1 VSTSAQKPTAQAVA
15 PRDLI
20 TTQWWRRGTTMKGLA
35 LAAVIFGIGVCFASD
50 ALGQHFGTI
59 SDGSCSCKTRCDGGK
74 SRFSPG
80 HTVEQCRRMCV
91 KAYSGCTAGEIRSSQ
106 RRDVAPVPQRRA
118 ARSLTAPSAT
128 APSARVGHRVDCDR
142 FGCRHQLISQHPV
155 SGRNCKHSPQG
166 IHLTSNGGINKT
178 GWVHRPFYRC
188 D

>member
-91 KAYSGCTAGEIRSSQ
+91 KAYLAVRLEKSGQANGAML
-106 RRDVAPVPQRRA
+106 RR
-118 ARSLTAPSAT
+118 
-128 APSARVGHRVDCDR
+128 
-142 FGCRHQLISQHPV
+142 CRNDAL
-155 SGRNCKHSPQG
+155 
-166 IHLTSNGGINKT
+166 L
-178 GWVHRPFYRC
+178 VH
-188 D
+188 